1 MFDDTGVLR
10 HILTDYFQ
18 NDIIFLV
25 LQKRQAVNI
34 GLRNEVIAM
43 GKFYFMIIMI
53 VIILLL
59 LSGKA
64 A

>member
-1 MFDDTGVLR
+1 M
-10 HILTDYFQ
+10 TDYFQ

-25 LQKRQAVNI
+25 LQKRQAVKKND
-34 GLRNEVIAM
+34 LRNEVIAM
-43 GKFYFMIIMI
+43 GKFYFVIVLI